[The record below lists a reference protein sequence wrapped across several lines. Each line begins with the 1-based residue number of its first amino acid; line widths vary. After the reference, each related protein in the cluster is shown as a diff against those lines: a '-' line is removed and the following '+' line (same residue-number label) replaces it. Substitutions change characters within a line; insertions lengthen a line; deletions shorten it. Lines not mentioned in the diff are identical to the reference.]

1 MFRFSKWKEDM
12 IKQKEYEILHIAED
26 RTKDKV
32 RQHESTSRK
41 LEDERIHNERLSS
54 ELEYQNQML
63 SNKILELKER
73 TKKLDD
79 ELESIRQGTP
89 QRMYES
95 SISSGFNMAFDFLY
109 HLQHEY
115 FMNYMAKREKEIRQE
130 ESGRYSKVI
139 SNHTN
144 RINNSISPHIIGIYD
159 KLVVELDRAK
169 KLGYVDEVKL
179 IKAKLEVLEP
189 LTKFNGDI
197 MNEKIH

>member
-144 RINNSISPHIIGIYD
+144 RINNSISP
-159 KLVVELDRAK
+159 
-169 KLGYVDEVKL
+169 
-179 IKAKLEVLEP
+179 
-189 LTKFNGDI
+189 
-197 MNEKIH
+197 